1 MVGSVVLVNMYE
13 PLMMQQERLRNARLL
28 FVCVAFTVAS
38 YYLWIYGYI
47 NVLVCMVG
55 ILFFGIIGIPAMAMA
70 IIKPG
75 YLRVDENGFEF
86 DNVNARKVKISWDQI
101 ESIQLVNLW
110 FYKNVHVRCLPGS
123 RRKALIISRMSGY
136 PAKRIAEI
144 LVDYGEHFRQNQID
158 QGY

>member
-28 FVCVAFTVAS
+28 LVCVAFTVAS

-55 ILFFGIIGIPAMAMA
+55 ILFFGIIGIPAMTMA

-101 ESIQLVNLW
+101 ESIRLGNVGL
-110 FYKNVHVRCLPGS
+110 YKYVHVRCLPGS
-123 RRKALIISRMSGY
+123 RRNALIISRMSGY

>member
-1 MVGSVVLVNMYE
+1 MVLVNTYE
-13 PLMMQQERLRNARLL
+13 PLMMQQERLRNTCLL
-28 FVCVAFTVAS
+28 LANIAFTVAS

-47 NVLVCMVG
+47 NVFVCMVG
-55 ILFFGIIGIPAMAMA
+55 ILFFGIIGIPAMTMA

-101 ESIQLVNLW
+101 ESIRLRNVGL
-110 FYKNVHVRCLPGS
+110 YKHVHVRCLPGS
-123 RRKALIISRMSGY
+123 RRNALIISRMSGY

-144 LVDYGEHFRQNQID
+144 LVDYGEHFRQNQVD
-158 QGY
+158 QEY

>member
-1 MVGSVVLVNMYE
+1 MHVCF
-13 PLMMQQERLRNARLL
+13 

-55 ILFFGIIGIPAMAMA
+55 ILFFGIIGIPAMTMA

-110 FYKNVHVRCLPGS
+110 FYKKCACPLPSGKS
-123 RRKALIISRMSGY
+123 AECANYFAYVWIS
-136 PAKRIAEI
+136 
-144 LVDYGEHFRQNQID
+144 GEENS
-158 QGY
+158 